1 MPNSRENA
9 ILQFLQELTGHQMHG
24 FIVALQGETVAQGY
38 WKPYTAQRPH
48 RLYSVSKSVVSLA
61 VGILAQEN
69 KLNLDHRIM
78 DYFPDDVQEHT
89 PELLRQVTL
98 RHMLCMATCYDRAQ
112 YTPLDAQDWTRPFFE
127 GVPVHVPGTVFSY
140 DTSATQVLCALVEKL
155 TGQEILAFMEERLF
169 RHIGMTGEKRWLKD
183 GVGVSQ
189 GGTGLIMTLPDLCRL
204 AQFCMGDGRG
214 IVSAEYLRAA
224 TSWQMDTSERS
235 GPEERFGYGYQ
246 FWQTRCGF
254 AMYGLGGQM
263 AICIPETGLCLCTLA
278 DLMDESTGVQPI
290 YDAFFRN
297 LGHLEQLP
305 TNAEDAQRLQQKLNS
320 LALDALPHHVQAEPG
335 GEISIFLERKALPF
349 SRICIAPGAVTLTLD
364 DREWVLPYV
373 CGTWVQAEFPRL
385 GEQCLVS
392 GGWKAPGRFQLHA
405 ELWETNACG
414 LHLYVVLSG
423 ERATVRVQSSF
434 WEVEKGWWG
443 DDWGYIEQS

>member
-169 RHIGMTGEKRWLKD
+169 RHIGMTGEKWSARSICVRLRPGRWILLSAPAPRNASATGISSGKPGVALPCMGWGDRWLFVFLK
-183 GVGVSQ
+183 
-189 GGTGLIMTLPDLCRL
+189 R
-204 AQFCMGDGRG
+204 
-214 IVSAEYLRAA
+214 
-224 TSWQMDTSERS
+224 
-235 GPEERFGYGYQ
+235 
-246 FWQTRCGF
+246 GF
-254 AMYGLGGQM
+254 AC
-263 AICIPETGLCLCTLA
+263 A
-278 DLMDESTGVQPI
+278 
-290 YDAFFRN
+290 RW
-297 LGHLEQLP
+297 
-305 TNAEDAQRLQQKLNS
+305 
-320 LALDALPHHVQAEPG
+320 
-335 GEISIFLERKALPF
+335 
-349 SRICIAPGAVTLTLD
+349 RI
-364 DREWVLPYV
+364 
-373 CGTWVQAEFPRL
+373 
-385 GEQCLVS
+385 
-392 GGWKAPGRFQLHA
+392 
-405 ELWETNACG
+405 
-414 LHLYVVLSG
+414 
-423 ERATVRVQSSF
+423 
-434 WEVEKGWWG
+434 
-443 DDWGYIEQS
+443 

>member
-1 MPNSRENA
+1 MTIGNNPSTRTPKAGVKNRADSFKA
-9 ILQFLQELTGHQMHG
+9 SSLGD
-24 FIVALQGETVAQGY
+24 IVALQGETVAQGY

-78 DYFPDDVQEHT
+78 DYFPEDVQEHT

-189 GGTGLIMTLPDLCRL
+189 GGDGADNDLARPVQIGAVLHGGWTGNC
-204 AQFCMGDGRG
+204 QRG
-214 IVSAEYLRAA
+214 VSA
-224 TSWQMDTSERS
+224 
-235 GPEERFGYGYQ
+235 
-246 FWQTRCGF
+246 CG
-254 AMYGLGGQM
+254 
-263 AICIPETGLCLCTLA
+263 CVLA
-278 DLMDESTGVQPI
+278 D
-290 YDAFFRN
+290 
-297 LGHLEQLP
+297 
-305 TNAEDAQRLQQKLNS
+305 
-320 LALDALPHHVQAEPG
+320 
-335 GEISIFLERKALPF
+335 
-349 SRICIAPGAVTLTLD
+349 
-364 DREWVLPYV
+364 
-373 CGTWVQAEFPRL
+373 
-385 GEQCLVS
+385 
-392 GGWKAPGRFQLHA
+392 
-405 ELWETNACG
+405 
-414 LHLYVVLSG
+414 
-423 ERATVRVQSSF
+423 
-434 WEVEKGWWG
+434 
-443 DDWGYIEQS
+443 GYF